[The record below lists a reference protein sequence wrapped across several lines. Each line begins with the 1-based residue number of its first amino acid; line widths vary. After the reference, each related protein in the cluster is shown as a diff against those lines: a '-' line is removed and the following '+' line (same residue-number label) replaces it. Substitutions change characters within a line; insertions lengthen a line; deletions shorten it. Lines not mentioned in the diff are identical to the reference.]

1 MKKNSGKH
9 RRQSHNETN
18 HKPLPLIPLIIPT
31 SVHPQAEW
39 ITFSEGVSIAAE
51 RANKKIP
58 YYMLPVLG
66 TLPSVHHV
74 YAEWYFGL
82 DGKPAIKTLIEKY
95 GKDWIRDNN
104 ARLCRRRFLI
114 NEIEMR
120 EMQHST
126 AEALVLLDGLR
137 GDDGLNRLVDVKL
150 LGRPR

>member
-1 MKKNSGKH
+1 KKNTRKY
-9 RRQSHNETN
+9 RRHSRNETIYE
-18 HKPLPLIPLIIPT
+18 PPPLIPLILPT

-39 ITFSEGVSIAAE
+39 ITFSEAVSIAVE
-51 RANKKIP
+51 RANKKKP
-58 YYMLPVLG
+58 YYLLPVLG

-82 DGKPAIKTLIEKY
+82 DGNPPITTLIKKY
-95 GKDWIRDNN
+95 GKDWINDNK